1 MCGAC
6 PGGARLSPVTQYL
19 GVRGELPAFTRA
31 VAEAAAPRARVTRFG
46 DGWTVAGP
54 TGGSAVVSSVEDLVR
69 SALGPLPVG
78 EPGEPAVPGVPGVP
92 GLLERVRTGV
102 RESAPEDPGFRALI
116 AELRAELRPPATPQA
131 GEERAE
137 P

>member
-78 EPGEPAVPGVPGVP
+78 EPAVPGVP

-102 RESAPEDPGFRALI
+102 RDRAPEDPGFRALI
-116 AELRAELRPPATPQA
+116 AELRAEIRPPATPHA
-131 GEERAE
+131 GEERLE